1 MGRQGGLCGEDECRK
16 GVPRGGQGAAQDE
29 SAGLSGGAMAL
40 SCQAPSPLR
49 LFSMQWSDDYFHS
62 LMKTPQGAGR
72 GAAMGARSVT

>member
-1 MGRQGGLCGEDECRK
+1 
-16 GVPRGGQGAAQDE
+16 
-29 SAGLSGGAMAL
+29 MAL